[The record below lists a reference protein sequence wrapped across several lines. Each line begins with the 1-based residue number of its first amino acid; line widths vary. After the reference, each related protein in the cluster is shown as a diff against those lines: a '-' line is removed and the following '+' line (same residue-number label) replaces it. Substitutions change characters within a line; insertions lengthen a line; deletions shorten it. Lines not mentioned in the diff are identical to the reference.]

1 MGESLEQMFCV
12 FDVKSEDQQ
21 YQLDVIDK
29 VKETFQLKL
38 EMKTFENNE
47 KVIDNF
53 RRRGLCKIL
62 PKVSLIFTFLPC
74 HICQNDDLYFNYQTL
89 MNMMSYFTDH
99 EQQKYVTEPQY
110 TP

>member
-1 MGESLEQMFCV
+1 MGESLEQMFRV
-12 FDVKSEDQQ
+12 FNVKSEDQQ

-53 RRRGLCKIL
+53 RRQGHVPGGGCVKFYRKY
-62 PKVSLIFTFLPC
+62 LIFTFLPWFSRRSSVPPNKNGAF
-74 HICQNDDLYFNYQTL
+74 HILV
-89 MNMMSYFTDH
+89 
-99 EQQKYVTEPQY
+99 QKPIIL
-110 TP
+110 